1 MKSTILRN
9 GSGYYDPT
17 AFEAIKNIIKSEK
30 VKKVKTMEKGEIWEI
45 QQNNGTYKDVI
56 VLSTGGD
63 VAQVIQL
70 SERGNDFSLT
80 VNCQGIKY
88 TDPRKIQYAF
98 SDVFTTFIR
107 ALRDDEYKNIMGAV
121 AEVLGLSTVQLPE
134 ADESQEEQEE
144 WHPIPEPDIM
154 PLPFECDP
162 EALIKAQTERDVYK
176 GLYEKLLADVM
187 KG

>member
-17 AFEAIKNIIKSEK
+17 AFGAIKNIIKSEK

-45 QQNNGTYKDVI
+45 QQNNGSYKDVI
-56 VLSTGGD
+56 VIAAHD
-63 VAQVIQL
+63 DIAQVIQV
-70 SERGNDFSLT
+70 SDIEGSYSLR
-80 VNCQGIKY
+80 VNCQGIRY
-88 TDPRKIQYAF
+88 TDPRRIQYAF
-98 SDVFTTFIR
+98 NDNFTNFIR
-107 ALRDDEYKNIMGAV
+107 KMTDDEFETIMDAV
-121 AEVLGLSTVQLPE
+121 AEVLGLE
-134 ADESQEEQEE
+134 MSQPAEVVEPQEE
-144 WHPIPEPDIM
+144 WHAIPEPDIM

>member
-1 MKSTILRN
+1 MSVSKRN
-9 GSGYYDPT
+9 AEGYHDPT
-17 AFEAIKNIIKSEK
+17 AYEALKSCEK
-30 VKKVKTMEKGEIWEI
+30 KKESQKMKKGEIWEI

-144 WHPIPEPDIM
+144 WHPITEPVIGM
-154 PLPFECDP
+154 PLPFDGDTE
-162 EALIKAQTERDVYK
+162 ELIKAQTERDIYK
-176 GLYEKLLADVM
+176 GLYEKMLNSLM
-187 KG
+187 KVG